1 MKTIVLGY
9 DESPEAGRA
18 LDRAAELA
26 SALDARVVVASVAP
40 ALQPVGRGA
49 AGPYDPVDSPE
60 HHRELARRAATA
72 LTERGVTAEHV
83 SGLGDPGEAIIA
95 LADERDAEL
104 IVVGMSH
111 HPHVS
116 RFLGGVGEDVAHHA
130 HCDVLLVH

>member
-18 LDRAAELA
+18 LDRAAQLA
-26 SALDARVVVASVAP
+26 LALGARVVVASIAP
-40 ALQPVGRGA
+40 ALQPAGHGI
-49 AGPYDPVDSPE
+49 GPYDPADPPE
-60 HHRELARRAATA
+60 LHREMAHSAAET
-72 LTERGVTAEHV
+72 LIERGVSAEAI
-83 SGLGDPGEAIIA
+83 SGLGDASEAIISV
-95 LADERDAEL
+95 ADEHEADL

-116 RFLGGVGEDVAHHA
+116 RFLGGVSEDVAHHA